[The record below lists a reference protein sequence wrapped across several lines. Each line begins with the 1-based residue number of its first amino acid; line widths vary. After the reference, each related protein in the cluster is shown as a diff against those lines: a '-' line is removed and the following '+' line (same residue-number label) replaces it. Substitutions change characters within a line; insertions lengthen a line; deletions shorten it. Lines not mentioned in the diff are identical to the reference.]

1 MTLSRE
7 KLKLLKLTRPVRA
20 HLERKI
26 DRRAKRGVRAEPW
39 LDPRRTAQI
48 APEGDWR
55 VWLVMA
61 GRGFGKTFTGA
72 HWLHDRVLAG
82 ARRLIAV
89 APTAADVRDIIVDG
103 ESGVLATA
111 RARGIAVQYEPSKR
125 RLTWSESGA
134 TCVLVS
140 ADEPER
146 ARGLQ
151 ADTIW
156 FDEIGAARLAVDMWD
171 NLMFGLRLG
180 DDPRALATTTPRPTP
195 LIRRLVT
202 DPLTALTRGATL
214 ENAANLAEAFVT
226 QITARYAGT
235 RLGRQELDGEL
246 LLDTP
251 GALWTLSML
260 ERDGFRLEVAPAM
273 RRVVIGVDPN
283 ASNNDNSDEMG
294 IIAAGID
301 ARGDLIVLGDYTLRG
316 TPQQRGAAVVN
327 AFHNH
332 KADSVVI
339 EVNNGGDW
347 IPASIHAIDRSI
359 GIRSVHASR
368 GKLTRAEPIAL
379 RYEQGKARH
388 VGNLALLENELVTW
402 TPGDTSPN
410 RLDALV
416 WAAWSLT
423 QNMSTATAHAGR
435 M

>member
-1 MTLSRE
+1 
-7 KLKLLKLTRPVRA
+7 
-20 HLERKI
+20 
-26 DRRAKRGVRAEPW
+26 
-39 LDPRRTAQI
+39 
-48 APEGDWR
+48 
-55 VWLVMA
+55 MA

-72 HWLHDRVLAG
+72 HWLHDRVLSG

-180 DDPRALATTTPRPTP
+180 NDPRALATTTPRPTP
-195 LIRRLVT
+195 LIRRLVA

-214 ENAANLAEAFVT
+214 ENAANLADAFIT

-251 GALWTLSML
+251 GALWTLSMF
-260 ERDGFRLEVAPAM
+260 EGWDFRLEVAPVM

-283 ASNNDNSDEMG
+283 VSNNDSSDEMG
-294 IIAAGID
+294 IIAMGID
-301 ARGDLIVLGDYTLRG
+301 ARDHLYVLGDYTLRG
-316 TPQQRGAAVVN
+316 TPQQRAAAVVR
-327 AFHNH
+327 AYHDH
-332 KADSVVI
+332 AADAAVL

-347 IPASIHAIDRSI
+347 IPSSINAIDPLI
-359 GIRSVHASR
+359 ACRSVHASR
-368 GKLTRAEPIAL
+368 GKLTRAEPLAL
-379 RYEQGKARH
+379 RYEQGTVHH
-388 VGNLALLENELVTW
+388 VGSFLALEDEYVQW
-402 TPGDTSPN
+402 TPGDRSPN
-410 RLDALV
+410 RLDAAV
-416 WAAWSLT
+416 WSAWDLLEPIPPH
-423 QNMSTATAHAGR
+423 AHFS
-435 M
+435 